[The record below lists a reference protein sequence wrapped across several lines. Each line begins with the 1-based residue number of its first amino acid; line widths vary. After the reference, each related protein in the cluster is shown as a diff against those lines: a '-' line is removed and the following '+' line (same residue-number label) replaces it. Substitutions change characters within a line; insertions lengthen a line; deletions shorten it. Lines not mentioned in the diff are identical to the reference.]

1 MFYAAQNQAGSA
13 RIGDPLTLQSVA
25 AVVVGGVALSGGTG
39 KVYMAAIGA
48 VIMSLVNRLIYIL
61 ELPAEYQVLVS
72 GAIIILAITIST
84 IYETMNAKA
93 AEKREVN

>member
-1 MFYAAQNQAGSA
+1 
-13 RIGDPLTLQSVA
+13 
-25 AVVVGGVALSGGTG
+25 
-39 KVYMAAIGA
+39 MAAIGA